1 MKDQFTPEMQR
12 SPLDETMENKSIS
25 PCHHRNDIPE
35 FTNIRNWA
43 HERGLYA
50 KGNPQTQLIK
60 LVEEQ
65 GEFAKALLKEDQPE
79 IQDALGDMLVV
90 LINLAELSGYRLED
104 CLELA
109 YDVIS
114 KRSGKMV
121 NGTFV
126 KTESL

>member
-1 MKDQFTPEMQR
+1 
-12 SPLDETMENKSIS
+12 
-25 PCHHRNDIPE
+25 
-35 FTNIRNWA
+35 
-43 HERGLYA
+43 
-50 KGNPQTQLIK
+50 
-60 LVEEQ
+60 
-65 GEFAKALLKEDQPE
+65 
-79 IQDALGDMLVV
+79 MLVV